1 MTRVEKI
8 RLRLATERD
17 IPFMQDL
24 YASVRE
30 PEFAATGLPPESV
43 KQFLALQFAAQH
55 QHYMSHYNS
64 DAFHIVEI
72 EDAPVGRLFI
82 DYWEREIRIV
92 DIALLPEIR
101 GQGIGRYLLSSI
113 LVEATAKALPVSIH
127 VERNNPALRLYERLG
142 FKVTARRDDI
152 YLLMEWHPQ

>member
-1 MTRVEKI
+1 MTRMEKI

-17 IPFMQDL
+17 IPFMQGL

-30 PEFAATGLPPESV
+30 SEFAPTGLSSESI

-64 DAFHIVEI
+64 DAFHIVEF
-72 EDAPVGRLFI
+72 ENTPVGRLFI
-82 DYWEREIRIV
+82 DYWESEIRIV
-92 DIALLPEIR
+92 DIALLPEIC
-101 GQGIGRYLLSSI
+101 GQGIGRYLLSSV

-127 VERNNPALRLYERLG
+127 VERHNPALRLYERLG